1 MGIASQPLSGLVAS
15 SGGAPS
21 LQVILLGGVLVV
33 VVALLLLVAR
43 RSHNQKGRR
52 SAAAGIRPSDGT
64 PTAAWDAGAAADRD
78 RSLSPSFTSSD
89 RGPTNRSPTA
99 AQAPLAPT
107 PTPADGVG
115 PASPPAVPV
124 FDRSAAR
131 ALGPAGGRSP
141 KSAAP
146 TTLPLLSV
154 PPPPAEDGRAE
165 PAG

>member
-15 SGGAPS
+15 GGGAPS
-21 LQVILLGGVLVV
+21 VQLILIGAVLVI

-52 SAAAGIRPSDGT
+52 SAAAGVRPSDGIT
-64 PTAAWDAGAAADRD
+64 TAAREAGPASARD

-89 RGPTNRSPTA
+89 RGPTHRSHA
-99 AQAPLAPT
+99 AVQAPLAPA
-107 PTPADGVG
+107 PTPAGGVG

-141 KSAAP
+141 RSAAP

-154 PPPPAEDGRAE
+154 PPPPAEDQPG
-165 PAG
+165 

>member
-1 MGIASQPLSGLVAS
+1 MGIASQPLSGLVGH

-21 LQVILLGGVLVV
+21 VQVILVGAVLVI

-52 SAAAGIRPSDGT
+52 SAAAGIRPSDGIT
-64 PTAAWDAGAAADRD
+64 TAARDAGPASARD

-89 RGPTNRSPTA
+89 RGPTNRSRSAVQSPPA
-99 AQAPLAPT
+99 
-107 PTPADGVG
+107 PTPADRVG

-141 KSAAP
+141 RSAAP

-154 PPPPAEDGRAE
+154 PPPPAADQPG
-165 PAG
+165 

>member
-1 MGIASQPLSGLVAS
+1 MGVASQPLSGLVAS

-21 LQVILLGGVLVV
+21 VQVILLGAVLIV

-52 SAAAGIRPSDGT
+52 SAAAGTRASDGIT
-64 PTAAWDAGAAADRD
+64 TAARDAGPGSARD
-78 RSLSPSFTSSD
+78 RSLSPSFSSSD
-89 RGPTNRSPTA
+89 RGPTNRSPA
-99 AQAPLAPT
+99 AVRAPLAPA
-107 PTPADGVG
+107 PNPAHGVG

-146 TTLPLLSV
+146 TALPLLTV
-154 PPPPAEDGRAE
+154 PPPPAEDQPG
-165 PAG
+165 